1 MADLSDAD
9 IGLLKGSDSYAT
21 LVTLD
26 PDGSPHAT
34 MVWIDTAD
42 GLVLVNTAEGR
53 RKARNLHR
61 DGRAAV
67 LVTRGGDAYDWLSI
81 TGTVEDTVGEP
92 EALAHI
98 GVLSERYDGKP
109 WDRVE
114 GQQRVIFRLRP
125 DRIVRYR

>member
-1 MADLSDAD
+1 MAGLTDAD
-9 IGLLKGSDSYAT
+9 VELLKGPDSYAA

-26 PDGSPHAT
+26 PDGSPHTT
-34 MVWIDTAD
+34 MVWIDAAD

-67 LVTRGGDAYDWLSI
+67 LVTRGGDAYDWISI
-81 TGTVEDTVGEP
+81 TGTVVGTVGEP
-92 EALAHI
+92 EALEHI
-98 GVLSERYDGKP
+98 GALSERYDGKP

-125 DRIVRYR
+125 DRIVRYA